1 MEGEAPPA
9 PLRTLVVYTF
19 HEWSAH
25 VECFLRTA
33 VYYKTGTNPA
43 RQTDF
48 VVVFNDP
55 SHDNLAP
62 LPNDDMRRRILAI
75 APSVHVQVRA
85 NTGFDF
91 GAWSCALF
99 AEDNDDDDDDED
111 KDEDHQDDDVAAV
124 RGQRRRQRRFE
135 RYDSFVFANS
145 SVVGPFLDG
154 KKYPGKTRD
163 NWAEI
168 YTEPVEN
175 PGSHGNVRLF
185 GSTINCAHY
194 SKPGI
199 VPSEHAHV
207 QSYIFAMTRETLLFL
222 MHKEIFSPT
231 TFPATFPSAVLDYEI
246 RMSREVIDAGWNIG
260 CTHFLYRGVDF
271 AALAAAAA
279 AAAAARHD
287 QNSTTHQGMI
297 SLKENS
303 RFFFDDVVYPKMYR
317 SNLLNEFDAVFLK
330 GNRGID
336 FRMI

>member
-19 HEWSAH
+19 HEWSAR

-43 RQTDF
+43 RRTDF

-62 LPNDDMRRRILAI
+62 PNDDMRRRILAI
-75 APSVHVQVRA
+75 APNVHVQLRA
-85 NTGFDF
+85 NAGFDF
-91 GAWSCALF
+91 GAWSSALF
-99 AEDNDDDDDDED
+99 AEVD
-111 KDEDHQDDDVAAV
+111 QDGVAAVTTAAV
-124 RGQRRRQRRFE
+124 RGQRRFE

-175 PGSHGNVRLF
+175 PEAHGNVRLF

-199 VPSEHAHV
+199 VPAEHAHV

-271 AALAAAAA
+271 AELAATTG
-279 AAAAARHD
+279 RD
-287 QNSTTHQGMI
+287 QNST
-297 SLKENS
+297 

-317 SNLLNEFDAVFLK
+317 SNLLDEFDAVFLK
-330 GNRGID
+330 GNRGIE
-336 FRMI
+336 FRMRIMK